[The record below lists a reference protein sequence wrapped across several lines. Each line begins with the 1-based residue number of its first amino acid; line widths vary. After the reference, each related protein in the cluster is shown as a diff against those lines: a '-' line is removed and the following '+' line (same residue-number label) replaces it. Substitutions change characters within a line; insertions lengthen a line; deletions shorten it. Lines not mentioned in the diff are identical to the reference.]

1 MECESSIKK
10 VGGEN
15 RGDVLLFTLSTCIW
29 CRKTK
34 SFLDSLGVEYG
45 YIDVDLV
52 DGDEGEMVMLE
63 MHKYNPK
70 TSFPTI
76 VVNKGEKVILGFEED
91 QIRESLRL

>member
-1 MECESSIKK
+1 MDYTKFINKIE
-10 VGGEN
+10 GEN
-15 RGDVLLFTLSTCIW
+15 RGDFLLFTLSTCIW

-91 QIRESLRL
+91 QIRESLK